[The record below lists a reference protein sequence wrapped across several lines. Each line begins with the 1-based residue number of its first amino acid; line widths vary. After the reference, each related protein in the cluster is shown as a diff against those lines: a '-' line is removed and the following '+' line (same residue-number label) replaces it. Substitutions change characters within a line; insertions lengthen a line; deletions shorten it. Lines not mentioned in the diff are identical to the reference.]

1 MASVPNADRAVVE
14 DAKIRDYLVSP
25 THPVGRFKAAFFSS
39 IGFSAANWQEL
50 RDEIL
55 ALLTTRPAS
64 PGLPSPHGNKYEV
77 HGTITGPEG
86 AKAEIVSVWMV
97 RYGED
102 YPRFITAYPRN

>member
-1 MASVPNADRAVVE
+1 
-14 DAKIRDYLVSP
+14 LVS
-25 THPVGRFKAAFFSS
+25 HGRIA
-39 IGFSAANWQEL
+39 
-50 RDEIL
+50 
-55 ALLTTRPAS
+55 ALLTHADPQLSGIPR
-64 PGLPSPHGNKYEV
+64 NKYEV